1 MGTTSEHAEIFH
13 VPAAVTMDEV
23 SQKEV
28 LGGQYESLST

>member
-1 MGTTSEHAEIFH
+1 MGTTSERVEIFH
-13 VPAAVTMDEV
+13 VPAINMDEV